1 MGRKELEAQLREL
14 RKTAGAKPIS
24 KMKVT
29 DISAEIERLKV
40 SREETPAVRA
50 VGGSTHSKRLE
61 SAVET
66 VREAKE
72 SEFPVRPTKSAKAEV
87 KNGVVGRG
95 VAKKATPPKMSK
107 VSKASLKKMLD
118 ELSES
123 DEE

>member
-87 KNGVVGRG
+87 KNVVSKG
-95 VAKKATPPKMSK
+95 VAKKATPPKVSK